1 MIVAGTYQTFET
13 FLDKS
18 TPSHTKGRGFDST
31 LDILIN
37 LDGTISLA
45 SDTDLFLTHS
55 LLQWLAWGVLGS
67 LQIITNRYFRQ
78 HYKAATWTHVC
89 SGLSIVI
96 LSIYATLLVLKR

>member
-18 TPSHTKGRGFDST
+18 TPSHTKGRGFDAT
-31 LDILIN
+31 LDIVIN
-37 LDGTISLA
+37 LDGTISLT
-45 SDTDLFLTHS
+45 SDTDIFLTHS

-67 LQIITNRYFRQ
+67 LQIITNRYFKQ
-78 HYKAATWTHVC
+78 HYKAATWTHMC
-89 SGLSIVI
+89 SGISIVI

>member
-1 MIVAGTYQTFET
+1 MIAAGTYQTFET
-13 FLDKS
+13 FLDNS
-18 TPSHTKGRGFDST
+18 TPSHTKGRGFDAN
-31 LDILIN
+31 LEIVIN

-45 SDTDLFLTHS
+45 SDTDLFVSHS

-78 HYKAATWTHVC
+78 YFKVATWTHVC

-96 LSIYATLLVLKR
+96 ISIYATLLVLKR